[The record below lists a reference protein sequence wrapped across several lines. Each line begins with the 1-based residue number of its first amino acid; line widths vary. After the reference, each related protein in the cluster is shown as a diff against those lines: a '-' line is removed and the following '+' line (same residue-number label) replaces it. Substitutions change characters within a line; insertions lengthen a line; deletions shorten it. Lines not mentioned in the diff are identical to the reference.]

1 MRAVVLLLAG
11 LPFAG
16 FAQSPA
22 TLYAEARALADTNT
36 PEAIRRLE
44 DIVQRW
50 PEFVEAHLSLGRI
63 YLTPGFR
70 NREKAIEHLQRAMDL
85 RPDSLE
91 PYRLLTALPPSSFL
105 SQSARRMRELLERST
120 APDDLAA
127 FPVLWAIEFRTT
139 PPSGHSSVRDRVK
152 EDVERLNAT
161 GPRPP
166 PAVLYALSEARRI
179 LGTAEAPGTGWRQM
193 LKPLPPFR
201 LPDLAGR
208 VWTPDDL
215 KGKVTLINV
224 WATWCGP
231 CRVELPHIQRLHEKV
246 KDRTD
251 LLVLTL
257 NVDGDRRRVD
267 SYLKEGG
274 YTFPVIPAGDY
285 VLEATPVF
293 VVPQTWIVDGSGMI
307 REQSAGFAGADENW
321 ADEILRRMKQ
331 WK

>member
-1 MRAVVLLLAG
+1 
-11 LPFAG
+11 
-16 FAQSPA
+16 
-22 TLYAEARALADTNT
+22 
-36 PEAIRRLE
+36 
-44 DIVQRW
+44 
-50 PEFVEAHLSLGRI
+50 
-63 YLTPGFR
+63 
-70 NREKAIEHLQRAMDL
+70 
-85 RPDSLE
+85 
-91 PYRLLTALPPSSFL
+91 
-105 SQSARRMRELLERST
+105 
-120 APDDLAA
+120 
-127 FPVLWAIEFRTT
+127 
-139 PPSGHSSVRDRVK
+139 
-152 EDVERLNAT
+152 
-161 GPRPP
+161 
-166 PAVLYALSEARRI
+166 
-179 LGTAEAPGTGWRQM
+179 
-193 LKPLPPFR
+193 
-201 LPDLAGR
+201 
-208 VWTPDDL
+208 
-215 KGKVTLINV
+215 
-224 WATWCGP
+224 

>member
-1 MRAVVLLLAG
+1 MRAVALLLAG
-11 LPFAG
+11 VPFTG

-36 PEAIRRLE
+36 AEAIQRLE

-50 PEFVEAHLSLGRI
+50 PKFAEAHLSLGRI
-63 YLTPGFR
+63 YLAPGFR
-70 NREKAIEHLQRAMDL
+70 NREEAIEHLRRAMDL

-91 PYRLLTALPPSSFL
+91 PYRLLAALPPSNFL
-105 SQSARRMRELLERST
+105 SRSARRMRELLQKST
-120 APDDLAA
+120 DPDDLAA
-127 FPVLWAIEFRTT
+127 FPVLWSIEFRST
-139 PPSGHSSVRDRVK
+139 PPSRHSTVRDRVK
-152 EDVERLNAT
+152 EDVARLNAK

-179 LGTAEAPGTGWRQM
+179 LGTAETPGTGWRQT

-201 LPDLAGR
+201 LPDLSGR
-208 VWTPDDL
+208 VWTPDDF
-215 KGKVTLINV
+215 KGKVALINV

-246 KDRTD
+246 KNRTD

-257 NVDGDRRRVD
+257 NVDGHPGRVD

-285 VLEATPVF
+285 ALEAAPVF

-307 REQSAGFAGADENW
+307 REQSVGFAKADENW
-321 ADEILRRMKQ
+321 VDEILRRMEQ